1 MNEPD
6 VVARVAGL
14 LADPARAQIMLTLID
29 GSMRPA
35 GELAFAANISAQSA
49 SAHLAKLVD
58 GGLLA
63 LQPQGRHRYFQIAS
77 PEVASAV
84 ESLSSLS
91 TALPPRRPRGPAIPR
106 SAPVQFLHAR
116 TCYDHLAGEVAVQVC
131 AAMIK
136 GRWLRSEGQDLELTR
151 LGHERLTAL
160 GVELSAARSSR
171 RSFARACVDLTQR
184 RSHIGGALGAALL
197 EMYLAR
203 SWILRMRGS
212 RAVSVTPKGSQAFG
226 RICSPA

>member
-14 LADPARAQIMLTLID
+14 LADPARAQILLTLID

-49 SAHLAKLVD
+49 SGHLAKLVE

-63 LQPQGRHRYFQIAS
+63 LQPQGRHRYFHISS

-91 TALPPRRPRGPAIPR
+91 MELPPRKARGVIPD
-106 SAPVQFLHAR
+106 SVPVQFLHAR
-116 TCYDHLAGEVAVQVC
+116 TCYDHLAGEV
-131 AAMIK
+131 
-136 GRWLRSEGQDLELTR
+136 
-151 LGHERLTAL
+151 
-160 GVELSAARSSR
+160 
-171 RSFARACVDLTQR
+171 
-184 RSHIGGALGAALL
+184 
-197 EMYLAR
+197 
-203 SWILRMRGS
+203 
-212 RAVSVTPKGSQAFG
+212 
-226 RICSPA
+226 

>member
-6 VVARVAGL
+6 VVARVAFL
-14 LADPARAQIMLTLID
+14 LADPARAQILLTLID

-49 SAHLAKLVD
+49 SAHLAKLVE

-63 LQPQGRHRYFQIAS
+63 LHPQGRHRYFQISS

-91 TALPPRRPRGPAIPR
+91 MALPPRRPLGPAIPK

-116 TCYDHLAGEVAVQVC
+116 TCYDHLAGEVAVQIC
-131 AAMIK
+131 AAMLK
-136 GRWLRSEGQDLELTR
+136 ARWLRSEGRDLELTR

-160 GVELSAARSSR
+160 DVDLSAARSSR
-171 RSFARACVDLTQR
+171 RSFARTCVDLTQR

-212 RAVSVTPKGSQAFG
+212 RAVSITPKGSQAFA
-226 RICSPA
+226 RICA

>member
-14 LADPARAQIMLTLID
+14 LADPARARILLTLID

-49 SAHLAKLVD
+49 SAHLAKLLE

-63 LQPQGRHRYFQIAS
+63 QQPQGRHRYFRISS

-91 TALPPRRPRGPAIPR
+91 IALPPRRPRGPAIPE
-106 SAPVQFLHAR
+106 SAPVQFLRAR
-116 TCYDHLAGEVAVQVC
+116 TCYDHLAGEVAVQIC
-131 AAMIK
+131 TAMLEA
-136 GRWLRSEGQDLELTR
+136 RWLKSAGHDFDLTR

-160 GVELSAARSSR
+160 DVDLSAARSAR
-171 RSFARACVDLTQR
+171 RSFARTCVDLTQR
-184 RSHIGGALGAALL
+184 RPHIGGALGAALL
-197 EMYLAR
+197 ETFLAR
-203 SWILRMRGS
+203 GWILRMRGS
-212 RAVSVTPKGSQAFG
+212 RAVSITPKGSQAFA
-226 RICSPA
+226 RICA